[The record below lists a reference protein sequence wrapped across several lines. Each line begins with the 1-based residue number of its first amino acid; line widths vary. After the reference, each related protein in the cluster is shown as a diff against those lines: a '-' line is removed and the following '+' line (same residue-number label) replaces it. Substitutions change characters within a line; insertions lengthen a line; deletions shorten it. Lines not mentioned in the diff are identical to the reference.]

1 MINKNINS
9 LILLRIWLLKS
20 LCFSLILL
28 VLVINLACSQ
38 PVPKTIHIQPL
49 GKVSPIYVQL
59 VKESVKS
66 FYGYN
71 CVVKPRLEVTN
82 AMLGRVKKRIDANKA
97 LRSNKTSEN
106 MLFITER
113 DISHNNKEKADP
125 EWGIMGLGL
134 RPGKTAIISTF
145 RLKKGVSQQKILER
159 LKKVALHEIGH
170 NLGLAHCTTNDR
182 CMMTAAKGTVKQV
195 DLMKVWLC
203 EKCKQKLKIS
213 LT

>member
-1 MINKNINS
+1 MKSPKTFLLIPALFLALIN
-9 LILLRIWLLKS
+9 
-20 LCFSLILL
+20 FS
-28 VLVINLACSQ
+28 CSQ

-49 GKVSPIYVQL
+49 GKVSPIYIQL

-71 CVVKPRLEVTN
+71 CVVKPQKAVTN
-82 AMLGRVKKRIDANKA
+82 AMLSPVKKRVDANKA

-106 MLFITER
+106 LLFITER

-134 RPGKTAIISTF
+134 NPGRTAIISTF

-159 LKKVALHEIGH
+159 LEKVALHEIGH
-170 NLGLAHCTTNDR
+170 NLGLKHCTNNDR

-195 DLMKVWLC
+195 DFMKVWLC
-203 EKCKQKLKIS
+203 EKCKQKLKK
-213 LT
+213 

>member
-59 VKESVKS
+59 VKESVKT
-66 FYGYN
+66 FYGYD
-71 CVVKPRLEVTN
+71 CVVKSRVEVTN
-82 AMLGRVKKRIDANKA
+82 AMLSRLKKRIDANKA

-106 MLFITER
+106 LLFITEG
-113 DISHNNKEKADP
+113 DISYNKDVANP
-125 EWGIMGLGL
+125 EWGILGLGL

-203 EKCKQKLKIS
+203 EKFKQKLKIS

>member
-1 MINKNINS
+1 MKFPKTLFLIPLFLLAAINS
-9 LILLRIWLLKS
+9 S
-20 LCFSLILL
+20 
-28 VLVINLACSQ
+28 CSK

-49 GKVSPIYVQL
+49 GKVSPVYIQL

-71 CVVKPRLEVTN
+71 CVVKSRLEVTN

-170 NLGLAHCTTNDR
+170 NLGLAHCTNNNR

-195 DLMKVWLC
+195 DFMKVWLC
-203 EKCKQKLKIS
+203 EKCKQKLNI
-213 LT
+213 